1 MFIVITGLDGTGTS
15 SIAEG
20 LHNIDKNSILVRT
33 PSYEYSDRKLIDE
46 KVREISPMAHCLYY
60 LSSVVFMSDKIQ
72 KSFDYKNNNVYC
84 VRYLIDTVVSNSS
97 SGINIDYNYNVLGK
111 KILEPDL
118 TIFVYCDENIRQA
131 RIQKR
136 GKDLLDITLDND
148 EKRQTFIS
156 KFDVLLD
163 PKKTIFVNN
172 NSNLD
177 KIVKNCFKKIKNYTK
192 GIEKNEKISP

>member
-33 PSYEYSDRKLIDE
+33 PSYEYSDRKVIDE
-46 KVREISPMAHCLYY
+46 QVREISPMAHCLYY

-97 SGINIDYNYNVLGK
+97 SGIDIDYNYNVLGK
-111 KILEPDL
+111 KILKPDL

-136 GKDLLDITLDND
+136 GKDSLDIALDND
-148 EKRQTFIS
+148 EKRQAFIS
-156 KFDVLLD
+156 KFDTLLD
-163 PKKTIFVNN
+163 PNKTIFVNN
-172 NSNLD
+172 NTNLD
-177 KIVKNCFKKIKNYTK
+177 KIIKNCFKQIKNYTK
-192 GIEKNEKISP
+192 ELEQK